1 MEEMNLME
9 RVIAIG
15 MSLIMIGVL
24 IPVGLQ
30 LIANANMTGVDE
42 AVATVF
48 TVLVPILAVVAII
61 MYFVRR

>member
-9 RVIAIG
+9 KVIAVG
-15 MSLIMIGVL
+15 MSLVMIGVL

-30 LIANANMTGVDE
+30 LIANSNMTGVDE
-42 AVATVF
+42 SVATVF
-48 TVLVPILAVVAII
+48 TVLLPILAIVAIV

>member
-1 MEEMNLME
+1 MNLME
-9 RVIAIG
+9 KVIAIG

>member
-9 RVIAIG
+9 KVIAIG

-61 MYFVRR
+61 MHFVRR